1 MKTRAEELN
10 ALILDVTTDIDIMLL
25 KCRNGSATCDRDKIW
40 DLIEKRTEYQI
51 ELSKIGD

>member
-10 ALILDVTTDIDIMLL
+10 ALILDVTTDIDNMLL
-25 KCRNGSATCDRDKIW
+25 KCQNGSATCDRDKIW

-51 ELSKIGD
+51 ELSKIGG